1 MQQWHTCLYIW
12 SKLIQKMLMHNEV
25 QLATVVPI
33 VLRQRALVTQWGMV
47 GVEWG

>member
-1 MQQWHTCLYIW
+1 MVHMAKAY
-12 SKLIQKMLMHNEV
+12 SKMLMHNEV

>member
-1 MQQWHTCLYIW
+1 MVHVVKAY
-12 SKLIQKMLMHNEV
+12 SKTLMHNEV
-25 QLATVVPI
+25 QLATVVAS